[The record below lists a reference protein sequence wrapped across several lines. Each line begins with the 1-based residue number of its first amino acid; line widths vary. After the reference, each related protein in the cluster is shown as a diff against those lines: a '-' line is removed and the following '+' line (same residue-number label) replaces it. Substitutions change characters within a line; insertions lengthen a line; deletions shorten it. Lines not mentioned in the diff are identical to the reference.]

1 MRENGKKT
9 YEDEHFDNDARGGV
23 SAIPYIENRTGC
35 QRKNAET
42 LSMALPLYWEASGL
56 GNVFRRANERTLGAV
71 CYMEAEKGPFSQ
83 FHQQLYAGSSIST
96 S

>member
-9 YEDEHFDNDARGGV
+9 YEDERFNNDARGGV
-23 SAIPYIENRTGC
+23 PSISHIENCAGR